1 MLLSKNLPI
10 SLCDT
15 ERKRDRQGREG
26 VSTFFN
32 LFFTL
37 IQPVQLY
44 QGKGRETATLF
55 PSGFALFVVKCFEL
69 SKG

>member
-1 MLLSKNLPI
+1 MLLSKSLPI

-15 ERKRDRQGREG
+15 ERERDRQGREG
-26 VSTFFN
+26 GSNFVFKFYAQSTSTF
-32 LFFTL
+32 
-37 IQPVQLY
+37 VSGR
-44 QGKGRETATLF
+44 GKEVATLF